1 MSLFATKSID
11 KIIAE
16 AQETGEH
23 TLKKTLSA
31 LDLTMLGIGAII
43 GTGIFV
49 LTGQAAGKHAGPAV
63 VLSMILAGIASAF
76 AALCYSEFAA
86 SVPISGSAY
95 AYGYGTLGEF
105 IAWIIG
111 WDLIL
116 EYAFGAAT
124 VAVGWSGYVV
134 SLINDTLYPYTGL
147 SFPLALSAPPG
158 VEIKDAAGAVVATGV
173 FNLPAFL
180 ISIAVTLLLIRG
192 IKESASFNSLIVV
205 VKVLVVVLFII
216 AGISYVNPS
225 NLGIGCAAGSAGC
238 AEFLPFGWS
247 GVVTGAA
254 VIFFAYIGFDA
265 VSTAAQEAK
274 NPQRDMPIGI
284 LGSLAICTVLY
295 ILVAGIMVGLVD
307 YRLLTTAA
315 APIAVAIDAAL
326 KVAEGTTMGTILSVF
341 PTIIKVGAVLGLSST
356 MVVMVMGQP
365 RVFYSMSKDGLLPAW
380 AAKIHPRFQTPHIT
394 TAITGVIVAILAG
407 FVPIHMLGELV
418 SIGTLF
424 AFVIVG
430 TGIIILRSSNPALNR
445 PFKVPLS
452 PYIPVAT
459 VLVSAFLMNN
469 LPLDTWLRL
478 IVWMSL
484 GLVIYFAYSY
494 THSNLANTPENADT
508 TAAADGNGNSQ
519 NTAMATVMNLGGIA
533 LAVGLAALA
542 LNLDFVI
549 GADIYP
555 NLLFRLIAGFVVGWL
570 AYYLINMFTMSGAA
584 AANGYKP
591 PVAAMLAIVG
601 AIILTIWQVEFF
613 IPNTTWLD
621 TAVRTFAWA
630 VTGVLV
636 AMLMYGK
643 SDRSGGGRSSSVR
656 TIGLAATVINLLVW
670 VGIFYWFLT
679 HWADFHHK

>member
-11 KIIAE
+11 KIVAE

-23 TLKKTLSA
+23 TLKKTLSS

-63 VLSMILAGIASAF
+63 VISMVVAGIASAF

-134 SLINDTLYPYTGL
+134 SLLRDTLGINYPL
-147 SFPLALSAPPG
+147 SLSAPPG
-158 VEIKDAAGAVVATGV
+158 LALTDSAGNQVATGV

-192 IKESASFNSLIVV
+192 IKESASFNSVIVV
-205 VKVLVVVLFII
+205 IKVVVVVLFII
-216 AGISYVNPS
+216 AGIGFVNTS
-225 NLGIGCAAGSAGC
+225 NLGIGCTVGAPGC
-238 AEFLPFGWS
+238 AEFMPYGFS
-247 GVVTGAA
+247 GVITGAA

-307 YRLLTTAA
+307 YKLLTNAA
-315 APIAVAIDAAL
+315 APIATAIDAARDQ
-326 KVAEGTTMGTILSVF
+326 AIGTTMGTILIAF

-365 RVFYSMSKDGLLPAW
+365 RVFYSMSKDGLLPEW
-380 AAKIHPRFQTPHIT
+380 AAKIHPKFQTPHVT
-394 TAITGVIVAILAG
+394 TAITGTIVAILAG
-407 FVPIHMLGELV
+407 FVPIHLLGELV

-430 TGIIILRSSNPALNR
+430 TGIIILRSSNPDLHR

-452 PYIPVAT
+452 PIIPILTVWVA
-459 VLVSAFLMNN
+459 AFLMNN

-478 IVWMSL
+478 IVWMSI

-494 THSNLANTPENADT
+494 NHSKLAKETDRDASANTVA
-508 TAAADGNGNSQ
+508 
-519 NTAMATVMNLGGIA
+519 
-533 LAVGLAALA
+533 
-542 LNLDFVI
+542 
-549 GADIYP
+549 
-555 NLLFRLIAGFVVGWL
+555 
-570 AYYLINMFTMSGAA
+570 
-584 AANGYKP
+584 GYKP
-591 PVAAMLAIVG
+591 PMAAMVAIVG
-601 AIILTIWQVEFF
+601 AIVLTIWQVEYFL
-613 IPNTTWLD
+613 PNTTWID
-621 TAVRTFAWA
+621 TAVRLFAWIT
-630 VTGVLV
+630 TGVLV

-643 SDRSGGGRSSSVR
+643 SDRSAARSQQVR
-656 TIGLAATVINLLVW
+656 NIGLLATVINLAIW

-679 HWADFHHK
+679 HWADYHKGA

>member
-16 AQETGEH
+16 AAETGEH

-63 VLSMILAGIASAF
+63 VISMIVAGIASAF

-134 SLINDTLYPYTGL
+134 SLFRDTLGIP
-147 SFPLALSAPPG
+147 FPLSLSAPPG
-158 VEIKDAAGAVVATGV
+158 VEIKLADGTVAGTGV

-180 ISIAVTLLLIRG
+180 IAIAVTLLLIRG
-192 IKESASFNSLIVV
+192 IKESASFNSAIVLI
-205 VKVLVVVLFII
+205 KVLVVVLFII
-216 AGISYVNPS
+216 AGIGFVNMD
-225 NLGIGCAAGSAGC
+225 NLGIGCQPGSPGC
-238 AEFLPFGWS
+238 AQFMPFGPS
-247 GVVTGAA
+247 GVITGAA

-295 ILVAGIMVGLVD
+295 ILVSGIMVGLVD
-307 YRLLTTAA
+307 YRLLTNAA
-315 APIAVAIDAAL
+315 APIATAIDAA
-326 KVAEGTTMGTILSVF
+326 KDQAAGTTMGNILIAF
-341 PTIIKVGAVLGLSST
+341 PTIIKIGAVLGLSST

-365 RVFYSMSKDGLLPAW
+365 RVFYSMSKDGLLPSW
-380 AAKIHPRFQTPHIT
+380 AAKIHPKFRTPHIT
-394 TAITGVIVAILAG
+394 TAITGVIVAVLAG
-407 FVPIHMLGELV
+407 FVPIHLLGELV

-430 TGIIILRSSNPALNR
+430 TGIIILRASSPNLHR

-452 PYIPVAT
+452 PIVPMFT
-459 VLVSAFLMNN
+459 VWVSAFLMNN

-478 IVWMSL
+478 IVWMSI
-484 GLVIYFAYSY
+484 GLVVYFAYSY
-494 THSNLANTPENADT
+494 KHSKLADVEQ
-508 TAAADGNGNSQ
+508 GGS
-519 NTAMATVMNLGGIA
+519 TVES
-533 LAVGLAALA
+533 
-542 LNLDFVI
+542 D
-549 GADIYP
+549 
-555 NLLFRLIAGFVVGWL
+555 
-570 AYYLINMFTMSGAA
+570 
-584 AANGYKP
+584 YKP
-591 PVAAMLAIVG
+591 PIAAILAIIG
-601 AIILTIWQVEFF
+601 AILLTIWQVEFF
-613 IPNTTWLD
+613 LPNTTWLD
-621 TAVRTFAWA
+621 TAVRSFAWG
-630 VTGVLV
+630 VTGILV

-643 SDRSGGGRSSSVR
+643 KDNTGARSAKVR
-656 TIGLAATVINLLVW
+656 TVGLIASTVNLLFW
-670 VGIFYWFLT
+670 IGMFYWFLT
-679 HWADFHHK
+679 HWADYHTK

>member
-1 MSLFATKSID
+1 MSLFATKSIE

-16 AQETGEH
+16 SQETGEH
-23 TLKKTLSA
+23 TLKKTLSS
-31 LDLTMLGIGAII
+31 LDLTMLGVGAII

-63 VLSMILAGIASAF
+63 VISMILAGIVSAF

-105 IAWIIG
+105 VAWIIG

-134 SLINDTLYPYTGL
+134 SLLKTMGINFPVSLSAAPGTKFIAVTEEAAKLLANTKIGETTLNPDVGYNMYSDALATGL
-147 SFPLALSAPPG
+147 TQANLPIQT
-158 VEIKDAAGAVVATGV
+158 ETAA

-180 ISIAVTLLLIRG
+180 ISVAVTLLLIRG
-192 IKESASFNSLIVV
+192 IKESARFNSAIVV
-205 VKVLVVVLFII
+205 IKVLVVVLFII
-216 AGISYVNPS
+216 AGIGYVNKG
-225 NLGIGCAAGSAGC
+225 NLGIGCTSGTEGC
-238 AEFLPFGWS
+238 AAFMPFGFS

-274 NPQRDMPIGI
+274 NPQRDMPMGI

-307 YRLLTTAA
+307 YKLLTNAA
-315 APIAVAIDAAL
+315 APIAVAVDEAA
-326 KVAEGTTMGTILSVF
+326 KVAHGTTMGTILAVF

-365 RVFYSMSKDGLLPAW
+365 RVFYSMSKDGLLPKW
-380 AAKIHPRFQTPHIT
+380 AAKVHPKFRTPHIT

-407 FVPIHMLGELV
+407 FVPISLLGELV

-430 TGIIILRSSNPALNR
+430 TGIIILRSSNPALHR

-452 PYIPVAT
+452 PFIPIAT
-459 VLVSAFLMNN
+459 VVSAAYLMNS
-469 LPLDTWLRL
+469 LPIDTWIRL
-478 IVWMSL
+478 IVWMSI
-484 GLVIYFAYSY
+484 GLVVYFAYSY
-494 THSNLANTPENADT
+494 SHSNLRTVSDAEANESSDKNYTPPI
-508 TAAADGNGNSQ
+508 AA
-519 NTAMATVMNLGGIA
+519 I
-533 LAVGLAALA
+533 
-542 LNLDFVI
+542 
-549 GADIYP
+549 
-555 NLLFRLIAGFVVGWL
+555 
-570 AYYLINMFTMSGAA
+570 
-584 AANGYKP
+584 
-591 PVAAMLAIVG
+591 LAIIF
-601 AIILTIWQVEFF
+601 AIGLTVYQVLYLM
-613 IPNTTWLD
+613 PNI
-621 TAVRTFAWA
+621 TASAKPLELGVRLFAWI

-643 SDRSGGGRSSSVR
+643 QDNRGGRSDK
-656 TIGLAATVINLLVW
+656 TQKIGLIASTLNLLAW
-670 VGIFYWFLT
+670 AAITYWFFIHYAEL
-679 HWADFHHK
+679 HNK

>member
-16 AQETGEH
+16 AAETGEH
-23 TLKKTLSA
+23 TLKKTLSS

-63 VLSMILAGIASAF
+63 VISMIVAGIASAF

-134 SLINDTLYPYTGL
+134 SLFRDTLGIN
-147 SFPLALSAPPG
+147 FPLALSAPPG
-158 VEIKDAAGAVVATGV
+158 TEIKNAAGQIVATGA

-192 IKESASFNSLIVV
+192 IKESASFNSIIVI
-205 VKVLVVVLFII
+205 VKVVVVVLFII
-216 AGISYVNPS
+216 AGIGFVNPH
-225 NLGIGCAAGSAGC
+225 NLGISCTVGSPGC
-238 AEFLPFGWS
+238 AEFMPFGFS
-247 GVVTGAA
+247 GVITGAA

-307 YRLLTTAA
+307 YKLLTNAA
-315 APIAVAIDAAL
+315 APIATAIDAARGM
-326 KVAEGTTMGTILSVF
+326 AEGTTMGTILIAF

-380 AAKIHPRFQTPHIT
+380 AAKIHPKFQTPHIT
-394 TAITGVIVAILAG
+394 TAITGVIVALLAG
-407 FVPIHMLGELV
+407 LVPIHMLGELV

-430 TGIIILRSSNPALNR
+430 TGIIILRSSNPALHR
-445 PFKVPLS
+445 PFKVPFS
-452 PYIPVAT
+452 PVVPVLT
-459 VLVSAFLMNN
+459 VLVAAFLMNN

-478 IVWMSL
+478 IVWMSI
-484 GLVIYFAYSY
+484 GLVVYFAYSY
-494 THSNLANTPENADT
+494 THSNLANVSDAEANLT
-508 TAAADGNGNSQ
+508 TAAD
-519 NTAMATVMNLGGIA
+519 
-533 LAVGLAALA
+533 
-542 LNLDFVI
+542 
-549 GADIYP
+549 
-555 NLLFRLIAGFVVGWL
+555 
-570 AYYLINMFTMSGAA
+570 
-584 AANGYKP
+584 YKP
-591 PVAAMLAIVG
+591 PFAAMLGIVG
-601 AIILTIWQVEFF
+601 AVLLTIWQVEFF
-613 IPNTTWLD
+613 LPNTTWLD
-621 TAVRTFAWA
+621 TAVRVFAWGI
-630 VTGVLV
+630 TGVLV
-636 AMLMYGK
+636 AVLMYGK
-643 SDRSGGGRSSSVR
+643 GDKAGGRSPQVR
-656 TIGLAATVINLLVW
+656 MIGLTASVINLVVW
-670 VGIFYWFLT
+670 LGIFYWFLN
-679 HWADFHHK
+679 HWSDFHAGK

>member
-63 VLSMILAGIASAF
+63 IISMILAGIVSAF

-105 IAWIIG
+105 VAWIIG

-134 SLINDTLYPYTGL
+134 SLLRDTLGIPY
-147 SFPLALSAPPG
+147 PLALSAPPG
-158 VEIKDAAGAVVATGV
+158 TVIKLADGSTAYGY

-180 ISIAVTLLLIRG
+180 IAIAVMFLLIRG
-192 IKESASFNSLIVV
+192 IKESASFNSIVVMVKIVV
-205 VKVLVVVLFII
+205 VLLFII
-216 AGISYVNPS
+216 AGIGYVAPA
-225 NLGIGCAAGSAGC
+225 NLGLQSTAT
-238 AEFLPFGWS
+238 FMPFGFS

-254 VIFFAYIGFDA
+254 VIFFAYVGFDA
-265 VSTAAQEAK
+265 VSTAAQEAR

-284 LGSLAICTVLY
+284 LGSLAVCTVLY

-307 YRLLTTAA
+307 YKLLANAA

-326 KVAEGTTMGTILSVF
+326 QKANGTTMGTILQVF

-356 MVVMVMGQP
+356 MVVMMMGQP
-365 RVFYSMSKDGLLPAW
+365 RVFYSMSKDGLLPSW
-380 AAKIHPRFQTPHIT
+380 AAKIHPKYQTPHIT
-394 TAITGVIVAILAG
+394 TTITGVIVAILAG
-407 FVPIHMLGELV
+407 FVPINLLGELV

-430 TGIIILRSSNPALNR
+430 TGIIILRRSNPGLNR

-452 PYIPVAT
+452 PVIPILT
-459 VLVSAFLMNN
+459 VLSAAYLMNS
-469 LPLDTWLRL
+469 LPLDTWIRL
-478 IVWMSL
+478 IVWMSI
-484 GLVIYFAYSY
+484 GLVLYFAYSY
-494 THSNLANTPENADT
+494 SHSNLAT
-508 TAAADGNGNSQ
+508 TADLEERADSPGHY
-519 NTAMATVMNLGGIA
+519 VPPI
-533 LAVGLAALA
+533 AALIAIVAAVA
-542 LNLDFVI
+542 LTLYQV
-549 GADIYP
+549 P
-555 NLLFRLIAGFVVGWL
+555 
-570 AYYLINMFTMSGAA
+570 YLMDLKPDAIWINM
-584 AANGYKP
+584 
-591 PVAAMLAIVG
+591 
-601 AIILTIWQVEFF
+601 IIRL
-613 IPNTTWLD
+613 
-621 TAVRTFAWA
+621 FAWV

-636 AMLMYGK
+636 GVLMYGK
-643 SDRSGGGRSSSVR
+643 KNTVGTGRNKQ
-656 TIGLAATVINLLVW
+656 TQMIGLTLSLINLVIW
-670 VGIFYWFLT
+670 VGVTYWFFVHYSEL
-679 HWADFHHK
+679 HG

>member
-1 MSLFATKSID
+1 MSLFATKPISQIV
-11 KIIAE
+11 AE
-16 AQETGEH
+16 AEETGTH
-23 TLKKTLSA
+23 TFKKTLSS

-63 VLSMILAGIASAF
+63 IISMVIAGIVSAF

-105 IAWIIG
+105 VAWIIG

-134 SLINDTLYPYTGL
+134 SLFRDTLGIN
-147 SFPLALSAPPG
+147 FPLALSAPPG
-158 VEIKDAAGAVVATGV
+158 AKIMAADGSQIATGF

-192 IKESASFNSLIVV
+192 IKESASFNSIIVIIKV
-205 VKVLVVVLFII
+205 VVVVLFIV
-216 AGISYVNPS
+216 AGIGYVNPS
-225 NLGIGCAAGSAGC
+225 NIGIGCTVGAPGC
-238 AEFLPFGWS
+238 AEFMPFGFS

-307 YRLLTTAA
+307 YKLLTNAA

-326 KVAEGTTMGTILSVF
+326 KQAQGTTMGTILFVF

-356 MVVMVMGQP
+356 MVVMTMGQP
-365 RVFYSMSKDGLLPAW
+365 RVFYSMAKDGLLPSW
-380 AAKIHPRFQTPHIT
+380 AAKIHPKFQTPHIT
-394 TAITGVIVAILAG
+394 TAITGTIVAILAG
-407 FVPIHMLGELV
+407 FVPISLLGELV

-430 TGIIILRSSNPALNR
+430 TGIIILRSSNPALHR

-452 PYIPVAT
+452 PFIPIAT
-459 VLVSAFLMNN
+459 VVSAAYLMNS
-469 LPLDTWLRL
+469 LPLDTWIRL
-478 IVWMSL
+478 IDWMAI

-494 THSNLANTPENADT
+494 SHSNLAKVTEVDPNAEVPASYT
-508 TAAADGNGNSQ
+508 
-519 NTAMATVMNLGGIA
+519 
-533 LAVGLAALA
+533 
-542 LNLDFVI
+542 
-549 GADIYP
+549 
-555 NLLFRLIAGFVVGWL
+555 
-570 AYYLINMFTMSGAA
+570 
-584 AANGYKP
+584 P
-591 PVAAMLAIVG
+591 PVAAIIAIGLAI
-601 AIILTIWQVEFF
+601 ALTLYQVPYLMNLKPEV
-613 IPNTTWLD
+613 IPLNIGIRL
-621 TAVRTFAWA
+621 FAWI

-636 AMLMYGK
+636 AVLMYGK
-643 SDRSGGGRSSSVR
+643 GDRSLGRSQKVKQ
-656 TIGLAATVINLLVW
+656 IGLIASLINLAIW
-670 VGIFYWFLT
+670 AGITYWFFVHFAEL
-679 HWADFHHK
+679 HVK